1 MNMIIL
7 FSIYAY
13 VLAMFSK
20 IMRKN
25 ISILICNLIATLIT
39 LLEIACNF
47 HGSYACNFH
56 GSYLSSDSLIQI
68 MHIIIYVLIFIN
80 LSYISY
86 KTNNEFKVFILKIKN
101 KFK

>member
-39 LLEIACNF
+39 LSEIACNF
-47 HGSYACNFH
+47 HGSYACNFN

-68 MHIIIYVLIFIN
+68 MYIIIYVLIFIN

-86 KTNNEFKVFILKIKN
+86 KTNNEFKVLILKIKN

>member
-1 MNMIIL
+1 MNINMIIL
-7 FSIYAY
+7 FSVYAY
-13 VLAMFSK
+13 VLAVFSK

-25 ISILICNLIATLIT
+25 ISIVICNLIATLIT
-39 LLEIACNF
+39 LSEI
-47 HGSYACNFH
+47 ACNFH

-68 MHIIIYVLIFIN
+68 MYIIIYVLIFIN

-86 KTNNEFKVFILKIKN
+86 KTNNAFKEFILTLQN

>member
-1 MNMIIL
+1 MIIL
-7 FSIYAY
+7 FSVYAY
-13 VLAMFSK
+13 VLAVFSK

-25 ISILICNLIATLIT
+25 ISIVICNLIATLIT
-39 LLEIACNF
+39 LSEI
-47 HGSYACNFH
+47 ACNFH

-68 MHIIIYVLIFIN
+68 MYIIIYVLIFIN

-86 KTNNEFKVFILKIKN
+86 KTNNAFKEFILTLQN

>member
-47 HGSYACNFH
+47 HGSY
-56 GSYLSSDSLIQI
+56 LSSDSLIQI
-68 MHIIIYVLIFIN
+68 MYIIIYVLIFIN

-86 KTNNEFKVFILKIKN
+86 KTNNAFEEFILTLQN

>member
-7 FSIYAY
+7 FSVYAY
-13 VLAMFSK
+13 ILAMFSK
-20 IMRKN
+20 IIRKN
-25 ISILICNLIATLIT
+25 ISILICNLTVTLIT

-68 MHIIIYVLIFIN
+68 IYIIIYVLIFIN

-86 KTNNEFKVFILKIKN
+86 KTNNAFKEFILTLQN

>member
-1 MNMIIL
+1 
-7 FSIYAY
+7 
-13 VLAMFSK
+13 MFSK
-20 IMRKN
+20 IIRKN
-25 ISILICNLIATLIT
+25 ISILICNLIVTLIT

-47 HGSYACNFH
+47 HGSY
-56 GSYLSSDSLIQI
+56 LSPDSLIQI
-68 MHIIIYVLIFIN
+68 IYIIIYVLIFIN

>member
-1 MNMIIL
+1 
-7 FSIYAY
+7 
-13 VLAMFSK
+13 
-20 IMRKN
+20 MRKN

>member
-1 MNMIIL
+1 
-7 FSIYAY
+7 
-13 VLAMFSK
+13 MFSK

-47 HGSYACNFH
+47 HGSY
-56 GSYLSSDSLIQI
+56 LSSDSLIQI
-68 MHIIIYVLIFIN
+68 MYIIIYVLIFIN

>member
-47 HGSYACNFH
+47 HGSY
-56 GSYLSSDSLIQI
+56 LSSDSLIQI
-68 MHIIIYVLIFIN
+68 MYIIIYVLIFIN

>member
-1 MNMIIL
+1 
-7 FSIYAY
+7 
-13 VLAMFSK
+13 
-20 IMRKN
+20 MRKN

-39 LLEIACNF
+39 LSEI
-47 HGSYACNFH
+47 ACNFH

-68 MHIIIYVLIFIN
+68 MYIIIYVLIFIN

-86 KTNNEFKVFILKIKN
+86 KTNNAFKEFILTLQN